1 MASVLIAAGEVRSMT
16 STLLAA
22 VCSGY
27 IKSITSIADCA
38 LGVFEGSVSKLS
50 LRTLFLCFLSL
61 PRRKPRKKALPAY
74 RPQVVGRRTRRPS
87 QTGLALPTSARLP
100 GRSGDSQ
107 LQPWLN
113 TGTKVYTTSLA
124 ANVSY
129 PGPLKY
135 SASKAPSFKI
145 GRKARLPSCGTQRTP
160 RRTRRA
166 CHIEAR
172 WNSPLTPG
180 HTRGSSVWNSANP
193 FCLLLSGLRCRRRFR
208 ILLPS
213 SVKPPLPGER
223 LASLMSRQ
231 ASRRSS
237 PA

>member
-50 LRTLFLCFLSL
+50 LRTLFLCILSL

-129 PGPLKY
+129 TGPLKY

-145 GRKARLPSCGTQRTP
+145 GRKARLPSCGTQRSPTP
-160 RRTRRA
+160 YSPCLPYRGKVELSSYTWPY
-166 CHIEAR
+166 AR
-172 WNSPLTPG
+172 QLRLEQRKS
-180 HTRGSSVWNSANP
+180 